1 MTSVTID
8 VPGDTQVTLPTSP
21 EPLTTAWLT
30 FTPDGRALVDR
41 DLREPQVGV
50 LPDDAGGHRAVVRQ
64 AVLVVERDLVAE
76 LGLLVQLGLQLDVL
90 RAQRV
95 AVLAHVLELALGVEG
110 VAGPAEEV
118 AHGLERLAR
127 ALLDRRDD
135 VEHAALHG
143 VQAAAGGLA
152 EIGGQEDEGAGYEQS
167 EDYPPP
173 ADRLVVHAERFSKA
187 LMGLRDA
194 ER

>member
-1 MTSVTID
+1 M
-8 VPGDTQVTLPTSP
+8 
-21 EPLTTAWLT
+21 TTAWLT
-30 FTPDGRALVDR
+30 FTPADVPWSIVTCVNHRLGSCPMTRADTGRLSAS
-41 DLREPQVGV
+41 PCC
-50 LPDDAGGHRAVVRQ
+50 
-64 AVLVVERDLVAE
+64 VVERDLVAE

-135 VEHAALHG
+135 VEHAALDG

-152 EIGGQEDEGAGYEQS
+152 EVGGQEDQGAGYEQS

-187 LMGLRDA
+187 LMGLRA
-194 ER
+194 AGR